1 MSACAHRPRTLG
13 ELPEPNTLLLFRS
26 KVAGTRHSLRRIRAS
41 AGMEAQD
48 TLSTPQHNE
57 ALVIQGFK
65 FVRIIGRSVL
75 PMFIRGVQYK
85 RLRSVRPPPELC
97 EQFRAGSVIIN
108 RTVHEVSLRHVRL
121 VRVHVDKLPCSQNR
135 CGKQNG
141 EFSFLGHAELLHCGM
156 KFRREKRER
165 QFIFYR
171 PTSP

>member
-13 ELPEPNTLLLFRS
+13 ELPEPNTLLLLRS
-26 KVAGTRHSLRRIRAS
+26 KVAETRHSLRRIRAS

-48 TLSTPQHNE
+48 TLSGPQHNE

-85 RLRSVRPPPELC
+85 RLRSVRPPPEPC
-97 EQFRAGSVIIN
+97 EQFRACSVIIN
-108 RTVHEVSLRHVRL
+108 HTVHKVSLRNVRL

-141 EFSFLGHAELLHCGM
+141 EFSFLGRSEE
-156 KFRREKRER
+156 RRVGKEVRSWAS
-165 QFIFYR
+165 QL
-171 PTSP
+171 